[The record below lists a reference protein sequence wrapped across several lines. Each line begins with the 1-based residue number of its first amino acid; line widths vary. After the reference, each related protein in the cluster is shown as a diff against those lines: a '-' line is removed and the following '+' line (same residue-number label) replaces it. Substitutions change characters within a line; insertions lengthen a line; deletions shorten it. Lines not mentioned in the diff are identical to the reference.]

1 MFLRKMYLRGGIIPP
16 GPWGFPS
23 TRTGFAKLLTQMK
36 ISKIEFENAFP
47 STLDFLPITLSK

>member
-1 MFLRKMYLRGGIIPP
+1 MPP

-23 TRTGFAKLLTQMK
+23 IRTGFAKLLMQMK

-47 STLDFLPITLSK
+47 SILDFLPITLSK